1 MTAGEL
7 PLPDL
12 DTQRLAALVFELASQ
27 LQAERAHRLALE
39 AALAAAGVLPAGAAA
54 RLADDP
60 GLRAEARAAADES
73 VARLLRVLTEQDDA
87 RRPLRAPQKGGT

>member
-1 MTAGEL
+1 VSGGEL
-7 PLPDL
+7 PLPEL

-54 RLADDP
+54 RLAEDP
-60 GLRAEARAAADES
+60 ALRAETRQAADDS
-73 VARLLRVLTEQDDA
+73 VRRLLRVLAEQDDA
-87 RRPLRAPQKGGT
+87 RRPLRTPPKGGT